1 MKLAVAQI
9 KLTSRLDENRKKI
22 LSYIEKA
29 CSEGIEVVAFP
40 ETALT
45 GYIYEDFLKVDYKEV
60 EAALREIQEIVDR
73 CDVCALIGTP
83 LKEGDILYNSVVV
96 LTPRGERYTYHKR
109 MLTTYE
115 NDYFRAGGEET
126 VFSYKGCDIGVIICR
141 DQNNPHITE
150 HLKKKGAKVIYIC
163 SAHYYGL
170 VESKMKREKN
180 IALPIARAYENNVY
194 VLKAN
199 AVGTLMKK
207 ISFGN
212 SMIVH
217 PNGIVI
223 HRGSEH
229 DEELLSC
236 EMTHD
241 TENEQW

>member
-9 KLTSRLDENRKKI
+9 KLTERIDENRGKI

-29 CSEGIEVVAFP
+29 GSEGIEVVAFP

-45 GYIYEDFLKVDYKEV
+45 GYIYEGFLEVDYEEV
-60 EAALREIQEIVDR
+60 EKALREIQKSVDR
-73 CDVCALIGTP
+73 CDVCAVIGTP
-83 LKEGDILYNSVVV
+83 LKDKDIIYNSAVV
-96 LTPRGERYTYHKR
+96 LTPRGERYIYHKQ
-109 MLTTYE
+109 MLTAYE
-115 NDYFRAGGEET
+115 HDYFRAGGEET
-126 VFSYKGCDIGVIICR
+126 VISYKGCDIGVIICR
-141 DQNNPHITE
+141 DQNDPHITE
-150 HLKKKGAKVIYIC
+150 RLKNRGVKAVYIC

-180 IALPIARAYENNVY
+180 IALPIARAYENNLY

-199 AVGTLMKK
+199 AVGTLMNK

-217 PNGIVI
+217 PNGVVI

-236 EMTHD
+236 EMNSD
-241 TENEQW
+241 AENEQW